1 MDWIKIMCNL
11 LDHRKI
17 KMIRKGPEGN
27 TLFLLWLLM
36 LTEAGKCNRG
46 GYLMVSDSL
55 AYTGDTLLTFMRL
68 TAGKCAGCSAFEPD
82 PATALDYIYA

>member
-46 GYLMVSDSL
+46 
-55 AYTGDTLLTFMRL
+55 RL
-68 TAGKCAGCSAFEPD
+68 PD
-82 PATALDYIYA
+82 GIRQPGLYR